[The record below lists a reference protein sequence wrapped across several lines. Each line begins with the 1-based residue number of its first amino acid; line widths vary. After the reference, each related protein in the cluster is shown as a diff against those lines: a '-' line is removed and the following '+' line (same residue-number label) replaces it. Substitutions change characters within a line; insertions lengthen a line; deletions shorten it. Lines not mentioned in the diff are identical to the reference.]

1 MQQAAYRHP
10 EVRVVRRAS
19 KDGRPERL
27 GRTLRGPRNLS
38 SGRPLRAGP
47 VGGHLR
53 VAVIAISFAL
63 LPAAAHSETIEE
75 KAQVCAACHGENG
88 VPPEQAFPVPVIW
101 GQNLGYLFFQLRD
114 FKSGAR
120 KNDVMSPL
128 ADALPREDLM
138 ALAQYFSKKPWPK
151 LQQPHPPADVAALAQ
166 RANASV
172 VCTSCHQDGFIGAGT
187 QPRLAGQERAYLE
200 KTMTEFQSGA
210 RGNNPGMT
218 DLMKSLTPQDV
229 SALAAWLAAM

>member
-1 MQQAAYRHP
+1 MLQSL
-10 EVRVVRRAS
+10 VRVMAMAS
-19 KDGRPERL
+19 L
-27 GRTLRGPRNLS
+27 L
-38 SGRPLRAGP
+38 
-47 VGGHLR
+47 
-53 VAVIAISFAL
+53 AL
-63 LPAAAHSETIEE
+63 LQATAYSETIEE
-75 KAQVCAACHGENG
+75 KAQVCAACHGESG

-128 ADALPREDLM
+128 AEALPREDLM

-172 VCTSCHQDGFIGAGT
+172 VCTSCHQDGFTGEGT

-218 DLMKSLTPQDV
+218 DLMKSLTPHDV
-229 SALAAWLAAM
+229 SALAAWLSAM

>member
-1 MQQAAYRHP
+1 MRRFFVASAVALATAA
-10 EVRVVRRAS
+10 S
-19 KDGRPERL
+19 
-27 GRTLRGPRNLS
+27 
-38 SGRPLRAGP
+38 PL
-47 VGGHLR
+47 
-53 VAVIAISFAL
+53 
-63 LPAAAHSETIEE
+63 AAHAQTIEE

-114 FKSGAR
+114 FKSGMR
-120 KNDVMSPL
+120 KNDVMSPM
-128 ADALPREDLM
+128 AEALPREDLM
-138 ALAQYFSKKPWPK
+138 ALAQYFSKKPWPS
-151 LQQPHPPADVAALAQ
+151 LQQPRPAADVAVLAK

-172 VCTSCHQDGFIGAGT
+172 VCTSCHQDGFIGEGT

-200 KTMTEFQSGA
+200 KTMTEFRSGA

-218 DLMKSLTPQDV
+218 DLMKALTPQEI